1 MPPWPWLILVAIAL
15 ICPSSC
21 LLQELG
27 GGIVSREG
35 VEIRQAHP
43 FYPQGSPVSSER
55 PEYPQRGGEEGSWT
69 LPVTWLAANVG
80 WGGAPVPLGQDL
92 SDGSWLQK
100 RRSKYGAVVV
110 DGGGVGLRDQ

>member
-1 MPPWPWLILVAIAL
+1 MAHPRGYCSHLSLFLSFTRV
-15 ICPSSC
+15 
-21 LLQELG
+21 G
-27 GGIVSREG
+27 GWGGVVLREG

-80 WGGAPVPLGQDL
+80 WGGFQ
-92 SDGSWLQK
+92 
-100 RRSKYGAVVV
+100 YH
-110 DGGGVGLRDQ
+110 

>member
-1 MPPWPWLILVAIAL
+1 M
-15 ICPSSC
+15 
-21 LLQELG
+21 
-27 GGIVSREG
+27 EG

-80 WGGAPVPLGQDL
+80 WGG
-92 SDGSWLQK
+92 GSSTIRIGPQRWQLASEK
-100 RRSKYGAVVV
+100 EK
-110 DGGGVGLRDQ
+110 